1 MKNGQ
6 ILLFLSFS
14 GAVFFGCQKET
25 SLSENLPTNSQPYV
39 KTVLRFT
46 AGDKTFE
53 LSSVR
58 QETGY
63 GTNSGCAGN
72 GCGNGIADD
81 YETDW
86 TTYSTGNIFTIIRQD
101 DAGRPA
107 FRLSLSGNIDLKSG
121 ALPVNVAN
129 AHIVLNDF
137 NGVLVQPTDDP
148 AYSTGALSFEGTQ
161 DAVHLTVTSRSGNV
175 VEGTFGGTLKMANGS
190 TLDIRDGTFTA
201 QLRGL

>member
-25 SLSENLPTNSQPYV
+25 SLSDSVSANSQPYV
-39 KTVLRFT
+39 KTVLRFA

-72 GCGNGIADD
+72 GCGNSIADE
-81 YETDW
+81 YEAGW
-86 TTYSTGNIFTIIRQD
+86 TTFATGNILTIIRQD

-121 ALPVNVAN
+121 ALPANVAN
-129 AHIVLNDF
+129 ARIILNDF
-137 NGVLVQPTDDP
+137 NGTLIQPTDDP
-148 AYSTGALSFEGTQ
+148 AYSTGALSFEGNQ
-161 DAVHLTVTSRSGNV
+161 DAVQLTVTSRSGNV

-190 TLDIRDGTFTA
+190 PLEIHNGTFTA
-201 QLRGL
+201 QLQGL